1 MPEGILATV
10 DDGFATIDFVDPSL
24 RGPALAQ
31 LVELGGA
38 ESIETITRSGPRRQ
52 YRVPEGN
59 AREVGLLDDSEA
71 HPRGAVDHSAE
82 EAALTSE
89 GGVRGAFTPGNA
101 GVDTGAAA
109 ALKAANPNVNA
120 GADAAD
126 WHTPTAEYTSAN
138 KFVGDTTVTEARAA
152 AAPAF
157 TGAGTSHGG
166 GNATEVPTHRDLIDR
181 VKAFEKANPKGEPR
195 GEAQPH
201 APVQALNT
209 GLKSQDSA
217 LADDPGARP
226 DEGGQARSVY
236 SSPQAV
242 RSGKAPEGAESGQEA
257 PGEAEST
264 AGTSEAPA
272 APSEPQS
279 GAQEV
284 KEIPGDQYPEGEPTE
299 DWRRPELDSYALD
312 KKGLDTTELP
322 NKKAVLKAISEA
334 K

>member
-38 ESIETITRSGPRRQ
+38 ESIETLTRSGPRRQ

-59 AREVGLLDDSEA
+59 AREVGLLDDSAE
-71 HPRGAVDHSAE
+71 HPRGAVNFSAE
-82 EAALTSE
+82 EAALEPE
-89 GGVRGAFTPGNA
+89 GGVRGAFTPGSA
-101 GVDTGAAA
+101 GTDTGAAA
-109 ALKAANPNVNA
+109 ALKAANPNTNA

-138 KFVGDTTVTEARAA
+138 KYVGTTSAA
-152 AAPAF
+152 AERALAPQQF

-166 GNATEVPTHRDLIDR
+166 SNAAETPTHADVQAR
-181 VKAFEKANPKGEPR
+181 VKAFRIANPKGEPR

-209 GLKSQDSA
+209 GLKAQTSA

-226 DEGGQARSVY
+226 DEGGAVRGVY
-236 SSPQAV
+236 STPQSQRAEGQAAAGS
-242 RSGKAPEGAESGQEA
+242 RSEVQSQAS
-257 PGEAEST
+257 
-264 AGTSEAPA
+264 AGTAEAITP
-272 APSEPQS
+272 PDTEDVVEYPQ
-279 GAQEV
+279 
-284 KEIPGDQYPEGEPTE
+284 GEPT
-299 DWRRPELDSYALD
+299 DKWRRDELDAYAL
-312 KKGLDTTELP
+312 KVKGLDTSSLDS
-322 NKKAVLKAISEA
+322 KKAVLAAINEA